1 MLGAGSVLGVDID
14 SAALDICQQ
23 NLEEFDIDN
32 VDLVKTNVVDV
43 DSIIKD
49 KVDVVVMNPPFG
61 TKHNKGWCIF

>member
-23 NLEEFDIDN
+23 NLDEFDINN

-61 TKHNKGWCIF
+61 TKHNKGWCSF